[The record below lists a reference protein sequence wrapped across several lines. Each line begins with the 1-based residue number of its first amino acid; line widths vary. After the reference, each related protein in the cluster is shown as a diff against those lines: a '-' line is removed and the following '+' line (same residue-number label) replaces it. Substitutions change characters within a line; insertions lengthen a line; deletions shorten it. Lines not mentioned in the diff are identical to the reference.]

1 MFVKI
6 QSVNSIWQV
15 CAAADR
21 AHRKQTA
28 AASRRSPHSIF
39 WQVLMSRWHKKH
51 STIHINHLIQTKSRE
66 ELALCFTGCR
76 LNLFSLTRRQKL
88 DFYAPINDLHLHF
101 IYIYISI
108 YLNFQ
113 YKILLM
119 SSWLNVRPADR
130 PNVPD
135 WRALRRR
142 QPAGNVNL
150 VCKDERGGERLR
162 CGGCDTIVTNR

>member
-101 IYIYISI
+101 IYIYI
-108 YLNFQ
+108 YL
-113 YKILLM
+113 YILIFNTKYC
-119 SSWLNVRPADR
+119 WWAH
-130 PNVPD
+130 D
-135 WRALRRR
+135 WMCGQLTV
-142 QPAGNVNL
+142 QMFPT
-150 VCKDERGGERLR
+150 DERYVAGSRP
-162 CGGCDTIVTNR
+162 VT